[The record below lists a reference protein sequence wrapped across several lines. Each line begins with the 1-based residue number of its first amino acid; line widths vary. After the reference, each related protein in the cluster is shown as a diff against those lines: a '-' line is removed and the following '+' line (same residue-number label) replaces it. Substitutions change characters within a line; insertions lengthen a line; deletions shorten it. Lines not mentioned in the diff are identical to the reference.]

1 MNHPER
7 NNKINQKRRFILTF
21 IGTIIYF
28 IGIMTPF
35 GIGQYSVYITSYFHH
50 FNPKINIQL
59 GNLMMPILTLALSL
73 SSPLGGILEHKLGM
87 HLTLIIG
94 SVILELLIFIF
105 ITQTNI
111 YITFLLIIL
120 S

>member
-1 MNHPER
+1 MNHPES

-35 GIGQYSVYITSYFHH
+35 GIGQYSVYITSYFHN

-59 GNLMMPILTLALSL
+59 GNLMMPILFLSLSL
-73 SSPLGGILEHKLGM
+73 SSPLGGFLDHKFGM
-87 HLTLIIG
+87 HLTLIIN
-94 SVILELLIFIF
+94 SIILELLIFVF
-105 ITQTNI
+105 IIQKREE
-111 YITFLLIIL
+111 L
-120 S
+120 

>member
-1 MNHPER
+1 MNNSESKH
-7 NNKINQKRRFILTF
+7 KINEKRRFILSF

-59 GNLMMPILTLALSL
+59 GNLMMPILTLALS
-73 SSPLGGILEHKLGM
+73 ILFFRIPE
-87 HLTLIIG
+87 
-94 SVILELLIFIF
+94 V
-105 ITQTNI
+105 
-111 YITFLLIIL
+111 
-120 S
+120 